1 MGRDGRRRFERDLRL
16 GIGVWSWTL
25 ELGEQGF
32 RTGLGFNEV
41 VMYTGLGSRQ
51 GLCYVHE

>member
-1 MGRDGRRRFERDLRL
+1 MGQDGRRRFERDLGL

-25 ELGEQGF
+25 ELGEQRF

-41 VMYTGLGSRQ
+41 VMHTGLGSRH

>member
-1 MGRDGRRRFERDLRL
+1 MGRGGRRRFERDLGL

-25 ELGEQGF
+25 ELGEQGL

-41 VMYTGLGSRQ
+41 VMHTGFRSRH